1 MSKLSFLKNF
11 KKRLNKSRFN
21 ITSDKTLDLAIESA
35 RKNLIISNRLH
46 GILKG
51 AISLRT
57 IKSRDVMMPLSKIHY
72 LTLKSSTEDI
82 LKKIAQTNHSR
93 FPIFSDDNEVI
104 GILLAKEYL
113 QKYTEADFD
122 LKNIMRNP
130 YIISESHSIAEL
142 LQEFRNRRYHMAI
155 VIDEYRAVSGLVT
168 IEDILEEIVG
178 EIYDETDSKQLFYQ
192 EISVNKYIVN
202 ADVELKLFNEKF
214 KTTLSSSSQ
223 DTLAGF
229 LIELNNGI
237 MPLKK
242 QKLKH
247 DRLKFTVDSSND
259 RKIDKIKVEIIG

>member
-1 MSKLSFLKNF
+1 MSKLSFFKNF
-11 KKRLNKSRFN
+11 KGWFNKSRFN
-21 ITSDKTLDLAIESA
+21 ITSDKSLDLTIESA

-51 AISLRT
+51 AISLRK

-72 LTLKSSTEDI
+72 LTLKSSTAAI
-82 LKKIAQTNHSR
+82 LEKIAKTNHSR
-93 FPIFSDDNEVI
+93 FPIFSNDNAVV

-113 QKYTEADFD
+113 QKHTMADFNIQ
-122 LKNIMRNP
+122 NIMRNP

-192 EISVNKYIVN
+192 ELAVNKYIVN

-214 KTTLSSSSQ
+214 KTKLSSSSQ

-237 MPLKK
+237 MPRKK
-242 QKLKH
+242 QKLEYGK
-247 DRLKFTVDSSND
+247 LKFIVDSGND
-259 RKIDKIKVEIIG
+259 RKIEKIKVSL